1 MLLSDGSQPAE
12 VVAVRRGSP
21 GQGRCAQEMGPAQ
34 VSTVL
39 HSSRDTI
46 WTGIGMRGATLK
58 DLLSLPAPTPHLSGK
73 VLRPPRIWVA
83 LEPKGPGLGYPLEEG
98 CGCRPAWDTKGG
110 DLEAW
115 LFPKGGEGHT
125 HTEESTAKARDTMEL
140 EAGMEG
146 WTVCVHTSEGP

>member
-1 MLLSDGSQPAE
+1 M
-12 VVAVRRGSP
+12 RRGSP

-98 CGCRPAWDTKGG
+98 CGCRSAWDTKGG

-140 EAGMEG
+140 DAGMEG

>member
-39 HSSRDTI
+39 HSSWDTI

-83 LEPKGPGLGYPLEEG
+83 LEPKGPDSATHWRKGVAAGQPGTLKEG
-98 CGCRPAWDTKGG
+98 T
-110 DLEAW
+110 
-115 LFPKGGEGHT
+115 
-125 HTEESTAKARDTMEL
+125 
-140 EAGMEG
+140 
-146 WTVCVHTSEGP
+146 